1 MNKENQNNSAY
12 NVKFLKGS
20 NGIEAYG
27 LYIQNIIFTFKENNG
42 KPTNSYSDMG
52 VFLLFEGSQ
61 TMSTDNEYAKFIK
74 DGRTTANII
83 FQSRNAAAKF
93 VAGEKYYTNFWK

>member
-1 MNKENQNNSAY
+1 MQNT
-12 NVKFLKGS
+12 
-20 NGIEAYG
+20 IC
-27 LYIQNIIFTFKENNG
+27 TFKDSGNT
-42 KPTNSYSDMG
+42 TNSYSDMG

-83 FQSRNAAAKF
+83 FQSRNAAAEF
-93 VAGEKYYTNFWK
+93 VTNNTRGTDFWK